1 LINDRNAVTNA
12 FKFRNFDDFRNAMS
26 DIISIYEDFKT
37 EFLKLL
43 KEENLPALRTS
54 PTSQPFNLPR

>member
-1 LINDRNAVTNA
+1 
-12 FKFRNFDDFRNAMS
+12 MS

-43 KEENLPALRTS
+43 KEENLLQEKT
-54 PTSQPFNLPR
+54 Q